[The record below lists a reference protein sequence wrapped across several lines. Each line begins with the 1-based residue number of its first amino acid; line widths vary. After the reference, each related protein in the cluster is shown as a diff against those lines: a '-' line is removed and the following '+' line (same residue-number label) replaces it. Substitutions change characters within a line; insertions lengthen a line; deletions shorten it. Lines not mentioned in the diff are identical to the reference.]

1 MKPDEI
7 FILILMSIPT
17 ILTIL
22 IFISFIINEIKY
34 KKIKKKYPKVFEL
47 IKEREKS
54 MSNSCKFYNE
64 KILPLKNKID
74 YMLNEQKYITIEK
87 SKSSNIKLE
96 NLRTKL
102 EHSKEA
108 YDEMNK
114 KEHLLREE
122 IEKIIKSNPDLLKE
136 MKKYGWCKG
145 E

>member
-7 FILILMSIPT
+7 FILILISIPT
-17 ILTIL
+17 ILTIFITISL
-22 IFISFIINEIKY
+22 INKIKY

-47 IKEREKS
+47 IEERNMAMEKS
-54 MSNSCKFYNE
+54 CNFYN
-64 KILPLKNKID
+64 KNILRIKNKID
-74 YMLNEQKYITIEK
+74 YILNEQKYITIEK

>member
-7 FILILMSIPT
+7 FILILISIPT
-17 ILTIL
+17 ILTIFITISL
-22 IFISFIINEIKY
+22 INKIKY

-47 IKEREKS
+47 IEERNMAMEKS
-54 MSNSCKFYNE
+54 CNFYN
-64 KILPLKNKID
+64 KNILRIKNKID
-74 YMLNEQKYITIEK
+74 YILNEQKYITIEK

-102 EHSKEA
+102 EHSQEA

-122 IEKIIKSNPDLLKE
+122 IEKIIKSKPDLLKE